1 MRLKVFSGRTV
12 HEAMAALRRALGD
25 EAVILA
31 TEEGPE
37 GVRVTAGIEA
47 PADPLDEIL
56 RAPTPLEVV
65 ERLVLALGFHQAG
78 GRRIERL
85 CLTARDSGAGD
96 AEEVLAFA
104 LAEHYR
110 FVPVGRRL
118 CRPVVVAGG
127 PGVGKTLMVARLA
140 AAARLAGRQVRV
152 ASTDT
157 ERTGGTAQ
165 LAALVGIMGIDLE
178 DVAAL
183 AAGPTAIAS
192 DDKEAALVLV
202 DTASVNPLRTDT
214 LAANAALARRLG
226 GELLPVLPADLMPVE
241 AHDQAAAWRALGA
254 GRFLASRLDAARR
267 LGMLL
272 AAADAGLGLAGV
284 GTSPLVAEPVK
295 ALTAANLA
303 RLLLHRAAAFAPEA
317 KP

>member
-12 HEAMAALRRALGD
+12 QDAMAALRRALGD
-25 EAVILA
+25 GAVILA
-31 TEEGPE
+31 TEEGPD

-56 RAPTPLEVV
+56 RAPTALEVV
-65 ERLVLALGFHQAG
+65 ERLALALGFHLAG

-96 AEEVLAFA
+96 PVDALAYA
-104 LAEHYR
+104 LAEHLTFR
-110 FVPVGRRL
+110 PLARRL
-118 CRPVVVAGG
+118 DRPLVITGG

-140 AAARLAGRQVRV
+140 AAARLAGCRVHV
-152 ASTDT
+152 ASTDV
-157 ERTGGTAQ
+157 ERTAGTAQ
-165 LAALVGIMGIDLE
+165 LAGLVGVMGIELE
-178 DVAAL
+178 DAASL
-183 AAGPTAIAS
+183 AARPVATAP
-192 DDKEAALVLV
+192 DAANGAVVLV
-202 DTASVNPLRTDT
+202 DTASVNPLRTET
-214 LAANAALARRLG
+214 LAAAAALARRLG
-226 GELLPVLPADLMPVE
+226 GELLPVLPADLMPAE

-284 GTSPLVAEPVK
+284 GVSPLVAEPVK
-295 ALTAANLA
+295 VLTAANLA
-303 RLLLHRAAAFAPEA
+303 RLLLHRARAFAPESR
-317 KP
+317 P